1 MLRIANRLA
10 QLGIALPEPSAP
22 VANYL
27 PYTRSGRI
35 VHVSGQLSKGAAHEV
50 KGTVGVDVTPE
61 QAFEGA
67 RLCAINLIA
76 QFRAACGGDLDRVT
90 QVLRLGGFVQAGP
103 SFFAVPAVI
112 NGASDL
118 MADVFGEHGRHA
130 RSAVGVYRLPLDYA
144 VEIDAVIEIRV

>member
-22 VANYL
+22 VANYV

-35 VHVSGQLSKGAAHEV
+35 VHVSGQLSKGTAQEV
-50 KGTVGVDVTPE
+50 KGIVGEDVTPE
-61 QAFEGA
+61 QAVEGA
-67 RLCAINLIA
+67 RLCAINLIT
-76 QFRAACGGDLDRVT
+76 QFRAVCGGDLDRVT
-90 QVLRLGGFVQAGP
+90 QVLRLGGYVQAGP

-118 MADVFGEHGRHA
+118 MVDVFAEHGRHA
-130 RSAVGVYRLPLDYA
+130 RSAVGVYRLPLNYA
-144 VEIDAVIEIRV
+144 VEIDAIIEIRA